1 MGSLD
6 PNVKKLDPYFIIYA
20 SFIFTYLIKK
30 QEFGLAQTVRD
41 KKSTSMI
48 FYSTYIISWVTHTS
62 FMASFY
68 VILSQ

>member
-48 FYSTYIISWVTHTS
+48 FYSTYIIS
-62 FMASFY
+62 
-68 VILSQ
+68 